1 MMRQRISKTEGEY
14 LAIHTVATMSWTYL
28 GRDSNFEWLLLAPAA
43 AWLLGFVS
51 CGAGSRAEH
60 AIAMV
65 PQIKV
70 VAPK

>member
-1 MMRQRISKTEGEY
+1 MNSTCFVLDLE
-14 LAIHTVATMSWTYL
+14 
-28 GRDSNFEWLLLAPAA
+28 FEWLLLAPTA
-43 AWLLGFVS
+43 AWLLGFVN
-51 CGAGSRAEH
+51 CGAASRAEH